1 MASAPRTKEQT
12 LNWLRTISGELC
24 TTTLKRLED
33 TLPWYGDMPPGRRSA
48 VGLVAQAGITSFI
61 SWFDDPKSTP
71 WIAADVFGAAPR
83 ELLRSVSLQ
92 QTLQLIR
99 VTVEVVEERV
109 KDGSESLREAILLY
123 SREIAFG
130 AADVYARAA
139 EARGLWDARLE
150 ALVVDSILSGE
161 YDDDLPSRIAA
172 LGWHGHGEVCVL
184 VGTTPSMLDVDQ
196 LRRSARHMAADVLI
210 GVQGNRLVLVIGR
223 ARPAA
228 PGPVTDT
235 ATPAT
240 GSVTTAGNGTSPG
253 SASANGSTGSAA
265 GSNNGSSYPIGT
277 EPTLSFMDIAMQLE
291 PIFGPGHLVLG
302 HEVPNLVDASKSA
315 KAALAGFAVAR
326 SWRNAPRPVQADD
339 LLPERALAGDPLA
352 RATLIHR
359 IYRPLQAHSTEL
371 LTTLW
376 CYLDNGRSLE
386 ATARELFVHPNTVRY
401 RLKRVSEVIGYDATG
416 AREAL
421 ILQAALILGSISDHD
436 GSTRR
441 R

>member
-1 MASAPRTKEQT
+1 MAPAPKTKEQT
-12 LNWLRTISGELC
+12 LNWLRTISGELS
-24 TTTLKRLED
+24 TQTLKRLED
-33 TLPWYGDMPPGRRSA
+33 TLSWYGDMPPGRRSA

-61 SWFDDPKSTP
+61 SWFDDPRSTP

-109 KDGSESLREAILLY
+109 KDGGEALREAILLY

-161 YDDDLPSRIAA
+161 YDDELPSRIAA

-184 VGTTPSMLDVDQ
+184 VGTTPQMLDVDQ
-196 LRRSARHMAADVLI
+196 LRRAARHMAADVLI

-223 ARPAA
+223 ARPA
-228 PGPVTDT
+228 PLDSEDVGT
-235 ATPAT
+235 A
-240 GSVTTAGNGTSPG
+240 
-253 SASANGSTGSAA
+253 AA
-265 GSNNGSSYPIGT
+265 LT
-277 EPTLSFMDIAMQLE
+277 FMEIAMQLE

-421 ILQAALILGSISDHD
+421 ILQSALIIGSISDHD

>member
-1 MASAPRTKEQT
+1 M
-12 LNWLRTISGELC
+12 RTISGELS
-24 TTTLKRLED
+24 TQTLKRLED
-33 TLPWYGDMPPGRRSA
+33 TLPWYGEMPPSRRSA
-48 VGLVAQAGITSFI
+48 VGLVAQAGISSFI
-61 SWFDDPKSTP
+61 AWFDDPRSTP

-109 KDGSESLREAILLY
+109 KDGGEPLREAILLY
-123 SREIAFG
+123 SREIAFA

-161 YDDDLPSRIAA
+161 YDDELPSRIAA
-172 LGWHGHGEVCVL
+172 LGWHGHGEVAVL
-184 VGTTPSMLDVDQ
+184 VGTAPKLFDVDQ
-196 LRRSARHMAADVLI
+196 VRRAARHMHADVLI
-210 GVQGNRLVLVIGR
+210 GVQGNRLVVVIGR
-223 ARPAA
+223 AEPR
-228 PGPVTDT
+228 GGDSDE
-235 ATPAT
+235 
-240 GSVTTAGNGTSPG
+240 SVGTSP
-253 SASANGSTGSAA
+253 A
-265 GSNNGSSYPIGT
+265 
-277 EPTLSFMDIAMQLE
+277 LSFMEIATQLE
-291 PIFGPGHLVLG
+291 SNFGPGHLVLG

-326 SWRNAPRPVQADD
+326 SWRHAPRPVHADD

-352 RATLIHR
+352 RATLVHR

-376 CYLDNGRSLE
+376 SYLDNGRSLE

-401 RLKRVSEVIGYDATG
+401 RLKRVSDVIGWDATG

-421 ILQAALILGSISDHD
+421 ILQSALIIGSMSDHE
-436 GSTRR
+436 STPRR
-441 R
+441 RPSN

>member
-1 MASAPRTKEQT
+1 MSAERVPASPSGPSAATKERT
-12 LNWLRTISGELC
+12 LAWLRTVSGELS
-24 TTTLKRLED
+24 TATIKRLEE

-61 SWFDDPKSTP
+61 SWFDNPQSTP

-109 KDGSESLREAILLY
+109 KDGDDSLREAILLY
-123 SREIAFG
+123 SREIAF
-130 AADVYARAA
+130 ASADVYARAA

-161 YDDDLPSRIAA
+161 YDDELPSRIAA
-172 LGWHGHGEVCVL
+172 LGWHGHGEVSVL
-184 VGTTPSMLDVDQ
+184 VGTAPRMLDVDM
-196 LRRSARHMAADVLI
+196 LRRTARHLEADVLI
-210 GVQGNRLVLVIGR
+210 GVQGSRLVLVIGR
-223 ARPAA
+223 AEQVVSDADGETAA
-228 PGPVTDT
+228 PDRR
-235 ATPAT
+235 
-240 GSVTTAGNGTSPG
+240 TSFTEI
-253 SASANGSTGSAA
+253 ASA
-265 GSNNGSSYPIGT
+265 
-277 EPTLSFMDIAMQLE
+277 LE
-291 PIFGPGHLVLG
+291 PGFGDGHLVLG
-302 HEVPNLVDASKSA
+302 HEVPSLVDASKSA

-326 SWRNAPRPVQADD
+326 SWRAAPRPVLADD
-339 LLPERALAGDPLA
+339 LLPERALAGDPVA
-352 RATLIHR
+352 RSTLVNR
-359 IYRPLQAHSTEL
+359 VYKPLKNHSTEL

-401 RLKRVSEVIGYDATG
+401 RLKRVSDVIGWDATG

-421 ILQAALILGSISDHD
+421 ILQSALILGSIADHD
-436 GSTRR
+436 APVTRR

>member
-1 MASAPRTKEQT
+1 VAVAKKTKEQT
-12 LNWLRTISGELC
+12 LAWLRTISGELS
-24 TTTLKRLED
+24 TATLKRLDD

-61 SWFDDPKSTP
+61 SWFEDPKSTP

-99 VTVEVVEERV
+99 ITVEVVEARIGLGDDV
-109 KDGSESLREAILLY
+109 LREAILLY
-123 SREIAFG
+123 SREIAF
-130 AADVYARAA
+130 ASADVYARAA

-161 YDDDLPSRIAA
+161 YDTELPSRIAA
-172 LGWHGHGEVCVL
+172 LGWNGHGEVCVL
-184 VGTTPSMLDVDQ
+184 VGTTPRILDVDQ
-196 LRRSARHMAADVLI
+196 LRRTARHLDADVLI

-223 ARPAA
+223 STPIADEADATSRMPFMEIAA
-228 PGPVTDT
+228 
-235 ATPAT
+235 
-240 GSVTTAGNGTSPG
+240 
-253 SASANGSTGSAA
+253 
-265 GSNNGSSYPIGT
+265 
-277 EPTLSFMDIAMQLE
+277 QLE
-291 PIFGPGHLVLG
+291 PGFGPGHLVLG
-302 HEVPNLVDASKSA
+302 HEVATLVEASKSA

-326 SWRNAPRPVQADD
+326 AWRNAPRPTLADD
-339 LLPERALAGDPLA
+339 LLPERAFAGDPLA
-352 RATLIHR
+352 RSTLINR

-371 LTTLW
+371 LATLW

-401 RLKRVSEVIGYDATG
+401 RLKRITEVIGWDATG

-421 ILQAALILGSISDHD
+421 ILQSALIIGSIAEPDAA
-436 GSTRR
+436 RKR
-441 R
+441 

>member
-1 MASAPRTKEQT
+1 VAPAPKTKEQT
-12 LNWLRTISGELC
+12 LSWLRTISGELS
-24 TTTLKRLED
+24 TATLKRLED

-61 SWFDDPKSTP
+61 SWFDDPRSTP

-83 ELLRSVSLQ
+83 ELLRSISLQ

-109 KDGSESLREAILLY
+109 KDGSELLREAILLY

-139 EARGLWDARLE
+139 EARGLWDVRLE

-161 YDDDLPSRIAA
+161 YDDELPSRIAA

-184 VGTTPSMLDVDQ
+184 VGTTPKMLDVDQ

-223 ARPAA
+223 AHPKPTEAEEA
-228 PGPVTDT
+228 I
-235 ATPAT
+235 
-240 GSVTTAGNGTSPG
+240 GT
-253 SASANGSTGSAA
+253 ASA
-265 GSNNGSSYPIGT
+265 
-277 EPTLSFMDIAMQLE
+277 LSFMEIAVQLE
-291 PIFGPGHLVLG
+291 PSFGAGHLVLG

-421 ILQAALILGSISDHD
+421 ILQAALIIGSISDHD

>member
-1 MASAPRTKEQT
+1 M
-12 LNWLRTISGELC
+12 RTISGELS
-24 TTTLKRLED
+24 TATLKRLED

-99 VTVEVVEERV
+99 VVVEVVEERV
-109 KDGSESLREAILLY
+109 KNGSEPLREAILLY
-123 SREIAFG
+123 SREIAFA

-161 YDDDLPSRIAA
+161 YDDELPSRIAA
-172 LGWHGHGEVCVL
+172 LGWHGHGEVAVL
-184 VGTTPSMLDVDQ
+184 VGTTPKMLDVDQ
-196 LRRSARHMAADVLI
+196 LRRSARHMSADVLI

-223 ARPAA
+223 SHP
-228 PGPVTDT
+228 
-235 ATPAT
+235 TPSGDEEAT
-240 GSVTTAGNGTSPG
+240 GTAR
-253 SASANGSTGSAA
+253 A
-265 GSNNGSSYPIGT
+265 
-277 EPTLSFMDIAMQLE
+277 LSFMEIAGQLE
-291 PIFGPGHLVLG
+291 PSFGPGYLVLG

-326 SWRNAPRPVQADD
+326 SWRHAPRPVQADD
-339 LLPERALAGDPLA
+339 LLPERAFAGDPLA

-371 LTTLW
+371 LATLW

-401 RLKRVSEVIGYDATG
+401 RLKRVSEVIGWDATG

-421 ILQAALILGSISDHD
+421 ILQAALIIGSISDHD
-436 GSTRR
+436 GLPRKR
-441 R
+441 

>member
-1 MASAPRTKEQT
+1 MATKPRTKAET
-12 LNWLRTISGELC
+12 LAWLRTIAGELSSQ
-24 TTTLKRLED
+24 TLKRLED
-33 TLPWYGDMPPGRRSA
+33 TLSWYGDMPPSRRSA
-48 VGLVAQAGITSFI
+48 VGLVAQAGISSFI
-61 SWFDDPKSTP
+61 AWFEDPRSTP

-99 VTVEVVEERV
+99 VTVEVVEDRV
-109 KDGSESLREAILLY
+109 KDGGEPLREAILLY
-123 SREIAFG
+123 SREIAFA

-161 YDDDLPSRIAA
+161 YDDELPSRIAA
-172 LGWHGHGEVCVL
+172 LGWHGHGEVAVL
-184 VGTTPSMLDVDQ
+184 VGTAPKQLDVDHV
-196 LRRSARHMAADVLI
+196 RRAARHMQADVLI

-223 ARPAA
+223 SDPQN
-228 PGPVTDT
+228 GDT
-235 ATPAT
+235 EET
-240 GSVTTAGNGTSPG
+240 
-253 SASANGSTGSAA
+253 
-265 GSNNGSSYPIGT
+265 IGT
-277 EPTLSFMDIAMQLE
+277 APALTFLEIATQLE
-291 PIFGPGHLVLG
+291 PHFGQGHLVLG

-326 SWRNAPRPVQADD
+326 SWRHAPRPVHADD

-352 RATLIHR
+352 RATLVHR

-376 CYLDNGRSLE
+376 SYLDNGRSLE

-401 RLKRVSEVIGYDATG
+401 RLKRVSDVIGWDATG

-421 ILQAALILGSISDHD
+421 ILQSALIIGSMSDHEHQP
-436 GSTRR
+436 RR
-441 R
+441 RPS

>member
-1 MASAPRTKEQT
+1 VATKPRTKAET
-12 LNWLRTISGELC
+12 LAWLRTIAGELS
-24 TTTLKRLED
+24 TQTLKRLED
-33 TLPWYGDMPPGRRSA
+33 TLPWYGDMPPSRRSA
-48 VGLVAQAGITSFI
+48 VGLVAQAGISSFI
-61 SWFDDPKSTP
+61 SWFDDPRSTP

-99 VTVEVVEERV
+99 VTVEVVEDRV
-109 KDGSESLREAILLY
+109 KDGGEPLREAILLY
-123 SREIAFG
+123 SREIAFA

-161 YDDDLPSRIAA
+161 YDDELPSRIAA
-172 LGWHGHGEVCVL
+172 LGWHGHGEVAVL
-184 VGTTPSMLDVDQ
+184 VGTAPKQLDVDHV
-196 LRRSARHMAADVLI
+196 RRAARHMHADVLI

-223 ARPAA
+223 SDPLGREPEDAI
-228 PGPVTDT
+228 
-235 ATPAT
+235 
-240 GSVTTAGNGTSPG
+240 GTSP
-253 SASANGSTGSAA
+253 ALT
-265 GSNNGSSYPIGT
+265 
-277 EPTLSFMDIAMQLE
+277 FMEIATQLE
-291 PIFGPGHLVLG
+291 PHFGPGHLVLG

-326 SWRNAPRPVQADD
+326 SWRHAPRPVHADD

-352 RATLIHR
+352 RATLVHR

-376 CYLDNGRSLE
+376 SYLDNGRSLE

-401 RLKRVSEVIGYDATG
+401 RLKRVSDVIGWDATG

-421 ILQAALILGSISDHD
+421 ILQAALIIGSMSDHEHQP
-436 GSTRR
+436 RR
-441 R
+441 RPN

>member
-1 MASAPRTKEQT
+1 VPHNDESQPMTPSGPGKTKEQT
-12 LNWLRTISGELC
+12 LSWLRRVSGELS
-24 TTTLKRLED
+24 TETLKRLDD

-61 SWFDDPKSTP
+61 SWFEDPKSTP

-99 VTVEVVEERV
+99 ITVEVVEARV
-109 KDGSESLREAILLY
+109 KEGDDVLREAILLY
-123 SREIAFG
+123 SREIAFA

-161 YDDDLPSRIAA
+161 YDNELPSRIAA
-172 LGWHGHGEVCVL
+172 LGWNGHGEVCVL
-184 VGTTPSMLDVDQ
+184 VGTAPRMLDVDQ
-196 LRRSARHMAADVLI
+196 LRRTARHLDADVLI

-223 ARPAA
+223 AT
-228 PGPVTDT
+228 PVSEDT
-235 ATPAT
+235 E
-240 GSVTTAGNGTSPG
+240 SSP
-253 SASANGSTGSAA
+253 SM
-265 GSNNGSSYPIGT
+265 PFI
-277 EPTLSFMDIAMQLE
+277 DIATQLE
-291 PIFGPGHLVLG
+291 PGFGPGHLVLG
-302 HEVPNLVDASKSA
+302 HEVATLVDASKSA

-326 SWRNAPRPVQADD
+326 AWRNAPRPTLADD
-339 LLPERALAGDPLA
+339 LLPERAFAGDPLA
-352 RATLIHR
+352 RSTLINR

-371 LTTLW
+371 LATLW
-376 CYLDNGRSLE
+376 CYLDTGRSLE

-401 RLKRVSEVIGYDATG
+401 RLKRISEVIGWDATG

-421 ILQAALILGSISDHD
+421 ILQAALIIGAIAEPDAS
-436 GSTRR
+436 RKR
-441 R
+441 